1 MTRPLQPRH
10 ATAATIVAV
19 GVSPP
24 TAQGGPWGV
33 VSSPTRC
40 HPRRG
45 CASSPSTGSSLLRGS
60 TAGSVRQQKL
70 ADDAPRG

>member
-1 MTRPLQPRH
+1 MTRPLQPRR

-19 GVSPP
+19 GVTTP
-24 TAQGGPWGV
+24 AAHDGPRGV

-45 CASSPSTGSSLLRGS
+45 CASSSSSSSSLLRGG